1 LVIHDVE
8 AEASEERVVV
18 YPLTVGIVIRTKA
31 LWDELQVVLQGLPVR
46 VLLDHS
52 DIGDLTA
59 LREKIDRVRPEAM
72 LVDISGLPEPFDVV
86 IRGIRSTNASPA
98 VIILN
103 TSADAEVILRAVR
116 AGAAEYLYP
125 PFAEPLKA
133 AFERVASERRNVAQ
147 TVRRDGRTI
156 GFLSAKGGC
165 GATTVACH
173 TAVELPGLTKGK
185 VLVAD
190 LDFEAGMIGFFLK
203 SKSEYTISDA
213 VRNTQRLDQSY
224 WRALVSNGVYSGV
237 EIITAPAL
245 SSRPILN
252 PEQLRFVLSFVRT
265 QYDWVVLDL
274 GRSLNPLSIVAIDD
288 IDDLFLVATLE
299 IPALHQAK
307 LIAQKLL
314 DSGYQRDRLHL
325 LLNRAPKRYDITVE
339 ELEKMLGVPVYM
351 SLPSDYHSLNE
362 SYSDGKLVDHGSS
375 LGKSF
380 VRLARKIANVT
391 ETKKRFSIFG

>member
-1 LVIHDVE
+1 M
-8 AEASEERVVV
+8 
-18 YPLTVGIVIRTKA
+18 YPLTAGVVIRTKE

-52 DIGDLTA
+52 DVWDLAA
-59 LREKIDRVRPEAM
+59 LREKIDRVRPEVM
-72 LVDISGLPEPFDVV
+72 LLDISGLREPLEEV
-86 IRGIRSTNASPA
+86 IRSIRSANTSPA

-103 TSADAEVILRAVR
+103 TSADAEVILRALR

-133 AFERVASERRNVAQ
+133 AFERVGSERRNVAQ
-147 TVRRDGRTI
+147 TVRRGGRTI
-156 GFLSAKGGC
+156 GFISAKGGC

-173 TAVELPGLTKGK
+173 TAAELPGLTKSK
-185 VLVAD
+185 VLLAD
-190 LDFEAGMIGFFLK
+190 LDFDAGMIGFFLK

-224 WRALVSNGVYSGV
+224 WRGLVSNGVYSGL
-237 EIITAPAL
+237 EIITAPFL

-265 QYDWVVLDL
+265 RYDWVVLDL
-274 GRSLNPLSIVAIDD
+274 GRSLNPVSTAAIED
-288 IDDLFLVATLE
+288 IDDLFLVVTLE
-299 IPALHQAK
+299 VPALHQAK

-314 DSGYQRDRLHL
+314 DSGYHTDRLHL

-339 ELEKMLGVPVYM
+339 ELEKMLGVPVYT

-362 SYSDGKLVDHGSS
+362 SYSEGKLVDRGSA

-380 VRLARKIANVT
+380 VRLATKIANVT
-391 ETKKRFSIFG
+391 ETKKKFSLFG